1 MAEVVEIEID
11 VNSNL
16 GESIADLKELKLQL
30 KQTAAGSE
38 EFKKLYGQIDD
49 LEDKIKAAKG
59 ASSDWVDTL
68 ESAGGPLGML
78 GGAINKAKVATQ
90 SFGAAFKAAG
100 IGLLVSLIAGL
111 AGAFSQTEGAMKK
124 FEPLLIAMEQIFGG
138 ILEALQP
145 LIDGFIELAQDVMP
159 YVTKAFKVVY
169 SAVTAVFQSLGK
181 LGSSIVKLFKGDFKG
196 AWEDAKS
203 SVTGFSDNYDAAT
216 ERFEKGAA
224 KMTKTQKANLKQQG
238 DDRDAY
244 LAKLTK
250 QIESENKLKDSLL
263 NKEKAIAMQ
272 TAFSEEQKLAVEA
285 EFANK
290 SYDLQ
295 LDLLNKK
302 QALYKK
308 DSVEWKDLQAEKVNA
323 EADYI
328 QKATG
333 FEEQRKTIVAT
344 TTQEINDFEL
354 ALAQRL
360 QELDDEAK
368 AKKFEKDSQA
378 RQDSFALINADFNL
392 KKANNE
398 ATFQDELTT
407 FDKGREL
414 ERADLVAR
422 KASADALLA
431 FDKETAAAR
440 IQIERAQQE
449 VKLGIISN
457 ALGTIA
463 DAVGANTNAGKAL
476 AVAQATIDTYMGANK
491 ALGTYPPPF
500 GAIAAGTVILA
511 GLLNVKKIV
520 STKIPKMPGQTGSS
534 GAVSAPSITPPTIPT
549 IAAPQINTTGG
560 MNPTTQIAQTI
571 NASQQRP
578 IKAYVVSQ
586 DIQNQ
591 TALDRRTNRAATFV
605 GG

>member
-1 MAEVVEIEID
+1 MAKKVEVEID
-11 VNSNL
+11 VTSNL
-16 GESIADLKELKLQL
+16 GESIADLKELKKQL

-100 IGLLVSLIAGL
+100 IGLLVSLVAGL
-111 AGAFSQTEGAMKK
+111 AAAFSQTEGSMKK

-145 LIDGFIELAQDVMP
+145 LIDGFIELATSVMP
-159 YVTKAFKVVY
+159 YVTQAFKVVY

-181 LGSSIVKLFKGDFKG
+181 LGGAIVKLFKGDFKG

-203 SVTGFSDNYDAAT
+203 SVTSFSDNYEAAT
-216 ERFEKGAA
+216 ERFDKGAK
-224 KMTKTQKANLKQQG
+224 KMTKTQKENLKKQG
-238 DDRDAY
+238 EDRDAY
-244 LAKLTK
+244 IAKLTK
-250 QIESENKLKDSLL
+250 QIEAENKLKDSLL

-285 EFANK
+285 EFAKK

-308 DSVEWKDLQAEKVNA
+308 DSVEWKELQAEKVSA

-328 QKATG
+328 QKTTG
-333 FEEQRKTIVAT
+333 FEEQRKTIVAAT
-344 TTQEINDFEL
+344 TKEIQDFEIEL
-354 ALAQRL
+354 ARRL

-368 AKKFEKDSQA
+368 AKKFEKESQA
-378 RQDSFALINADFNL
+378 RQDSFALINAEFNL
-392 KKANNE
+392 KRANNE

-407 FDKGREL
+407 YDKGREL
-414 ERADLVAR
+414 ERADMVAR
-422 KASADALLA
+422 KASGDALLA

-440 IQIERAQQE
+440 IEIEKAQAQ
-449 VKLGIISN
+449 VKLGVISN
-457 ALGTIA
+457 ALGAIA
-463 DAVGANTNAGKAL
+463 DAVGANTTAGKAI
-476 AVAQATIDTYMGANK
+476 AIAQATIDTYAGATK

-520 STKIPKMPGQTGSS
+520 STKIPKMPNQSSSS
-534 GAVSAPSITPPTIPT
+534 GASASAPSITPPTIPT
-549 IAAPQINTTGG
+549 IAAPQIQTGGG
-560 MNPTTQIAQTI
+560 MNPT
-571 NASQQRP
+571 QQLGETLSKSKQP
-578 IKAYVVSQ
+578 IEAYVVSQ
-586 DIQNQ
+586 KISSQQ
-591 TALDRRTNRAATFV
+591 ALDRRTNVAATF
-605 GG
+605 G